1 MIIASE
7 LRAGMVIRR
16 DGQIF
21 KVLEV
26 HVKPGAAKTAG
37 VVKTTLEN
45 LRGGHLWDHNF
56 RLIERVEDIRLDQ
69 QRMEFL
75 FSDGEI
81 HTFMNSE
88 TFEQLDIPKSE
99 LPDSTVLLQPG
110 MEVTIEFFEGKPVH
124 ITIPEIFEARV
135 VETAPAIHGQQVS
148 TWKQAVLENGLR
160 VMVPLF
166 IENDEMIRVNLKAG
180 RYIERVH
187 AAHAKLA

>member
-1 MIIASE
+1 MIVASE
-7 LRAGMVIRR
+7 LSAGMVIRL

-56 RLIERVEDIRLDQ
+56 RLSERVEDIRLDQ
-69 QRMEFL
+69 KRMELL
-75 FSDGEI
+75 FSNGEI

-88 TFEQLDIPKSE
+88 TFEQVEIHKSQ
-99 LPDSTVLLQPG
+99 LSDSTVLLQPG
-110 MEVTIEFFEGKPVH
+110 MEGTLEFVEGKLVH

-135 VETAPAIHGQQVS
+135 AETAPAIHGQQVS
-148 TWKQAVLENGLR
+148 TWKQAVLDNGLR

-166 IENDEMIRVNLKAG
+166 IETGEMIRINLKAG
-180 RYIERVH
+180 RYVERVH
-187 AAHAKLA
+187 TDHVKMA